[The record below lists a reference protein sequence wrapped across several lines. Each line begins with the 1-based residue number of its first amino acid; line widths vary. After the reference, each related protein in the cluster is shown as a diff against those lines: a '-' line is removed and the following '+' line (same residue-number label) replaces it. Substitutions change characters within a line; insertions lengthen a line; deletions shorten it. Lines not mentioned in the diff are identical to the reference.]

1 MGRFRG
7 LPAVL
12 AMLLGGAALALA
24 AGAVAYALRS
34 RARAGAGDG
43 ADDSSGEPS
52 TGSSEDP
59 SDTTGIADR
68 TDAEETAEGRDAQ
81 VLVDRSS
88 AELAETEAA
97 SEAAL
102 EFQALEAEEPAGTE
116 ATSPDDASR
125 SLEPPSL
132 PARRAQRT
140 LTPSTQL
147 TLVAAAVIVGALV
160 GLMLFLLSGGTIG
173 R

>member
-24 AGAVAYALRS
+24 AGAVAYLVRS
-34 RARAGAGDG
+34 RAAARSDGGSGGPLDDGPGESLGD
-43 ADDSSGEPS
+43 PL
-52 TGSSEDP
+52 EDP
-59 SDTTGIADR
+59 SDTASL
-68 TDAEETAEGRDAQ
+68 EGAASLEDPQALGDQ
-81 VLVDRSS
+81 VS

-102 EFQALEAEEPAGTE
+102 EFQALEADDTVGLQE
-116 ATSPDDASR
+116 AAPDGAPGPIEASP
-125 SLEPPSL
+125 L
-132 PARRAQRT
+132 PARRAERRLPQSAQWT
-140 LTPSTQL
+140 LM
-147 TLVAAAVIVGALV
+147 AAAVVVGALV
-160 GLMLFLLSGGTIG
+160 GLMLFLLTGGTIG

>member
-24 AGAVAYALRS
+24 AGAVAYVFRS
-34 RARAGAGDG
+34 RTGGRADN
-43 ADDSSGEPS
+43 DSGEPADS
-52 TGSSEDP
+52 PEFEEAARVEDP
-59 SDTTGIADR
+59 PALG
-68 TDAEETAEGRDAQ
+68 EQ
-81 VLVDRSS
+81 VA

-102 EFQALEAEEPAGTE
+102 EFQALEAYVPPEREGTTTE
-116 ATSPDDASR
+116 LPSP
-125 SLEPPSL
+125 LGL
-132 PARRAQRT
+132 PAPAARAERT
-140 LTPSTQL
+140 LPLSARW
-147 TLVAAAVIVGALV
+147 TLMAAAVLVGALV
-160 GLMLFLLSGGTIG
+160 GLMLFLLTGGTIG

>member
-24 AGAVAYALRS
+24 AGAVAYVVRS
-34 RARAGAGDG
+34 RTGGRADN
-43 ADDSSGEPS
+43 DSGEPADS
-52 TGSSEDP
+52 PEFEEAARVEDP
-59 SDTTGIADR
+59 PALG
-68 TDAEETAEGRDAQ
+68 EQ
-81 VLVDRSS
+81 VA

-102 EFQALEAEEPAGTE
+102 EFQALEAYVPPEPEGTTTE
-116 ATSPDDASR
+116 LPSPLGLPVGPAARAER
-125 SLEPPSL
+125 SLPLS
-132 PARRAQRT
+132 ARWT
-140 LTPSTQL
+140 LM
-147 TLVAAAVIVGALV
+147 AAAVLVGALV
-160 GLMLFLLSGGTIG
+160 GLMLFLLTGGTIG

>member
-24 AGAVAYALRS
+24 AGAVAYVVRS
-34 RARAGAGDG
+34 RARARS
-43 ADDSSGEPS
+43 DDRAGEPL
-52 TGSSEDP
+52 GDASEGP
-59 SDTTGIADR
+59 SDTARLEEAAGLEDPR
-68 TDAEETAEGRDAQ
+68 PLAEQ
-81 VLVDRSS
+81 VS

-102 EFQALEAEEPAGTE
+102 EFQALEADETVGLQETTQDEAPRPFE
-116 ATSPDDASR
+116 ATP
-125 SLEPPSL
+125 L
-132 PARRAQRT
+132 PARRAEHRLPQSAQWT
-140 LTPSTQL
+140 LM
-147 TLVAAAVIVGALV
+147 AAAVVVGALV
-160 GLMLFLLSGGTIG
+160 GLMLFLLTGGTIG